1 MGLRHIALYVL
12 VISLS
17 IYAWKD
23 WFKSLCGLILLMAV
37 IEHEDMPK
45 AMLGIQ
51 GLNMWNILFAVIFF
65 AWLVNRRRQGL
76 NWDMP
81 RYINIL
87 LLMYLGLTLIGV
99 MRAVFDRS
107 YIEHYPLKSLISEE
121 LINTIKWALP
131 SLLLFDG
138 CRTRQRVITAFV
150 CILLLYF
157 IVAVQVA
164 RFMPPA
170 AVFSSAGVMEIL
182 RVRLGKYIGYSACDI
197 SAMLA
202 GASWAILASIS
213 MVRQK
218 KYKVIVLV
226 AAGIVTYGQALTGGR
241 AGYVAWGATGLILC
255 LLKWRKYLLLAPVFV
270 ILLPIVMPGAVD
282 RMFTGF
288 DKTDV
293 TGQSTTDKNAITS
306 DRIEMWPYVIKKIGQ
321 SPFIGYGRLS
331 MQRTGLANQLL
342 QINPYWIFPHPHNVY
357 LETLLDNGILGSLP
371 IFIFWGIVLVY
382 SGKLFRNSNRLCSA
396 LGGANLALSLAQI
409 FAGIG
414 AQHYYPRISTLGL
427 WAMTFLL
434 IRVYLEHKQTQI
446 QSINAVNT
454 QYEHFLR

>member
-1 MGLRHIALYVL
+1 MSLRHIALYAL
-12 VISLS
+12 VSGLS

-45 AMLGIQ
+45 SMLGIQ
-51 GLNMWNILFAVIFF
+51 GLNMWNILFAVIFL
-65 AWLVNRRRQGL
+65 AWLANRRRQGH

-81 RYINIL
+81 RHINIL
-87 LLMYLGLTLIGV
+87 LLLYMLVILAGV
-99 MRAVFDRS
+99 LRAAFDRS
-107 YIEHYPLKSLISEE
+107 YIEGYPLKSLLSEE
-121 LINTIKWALP
+121 FINTIKWALP
-131 SLLLFDG
+131 GILLFDG
-138 CRTRQRVITAFV
+138 CKSRNQVIMAFV
-150 CILLLYF
+150 CILLLYL

-170 AVFSSAGVMEIL
+170 AVVSSAGVMDTL
-182 RVRLGKYIGYSACDI
+182 RIRLGKYIGYSACDI

-202 GASWAILASIS
+202 GASWAIIASIS

-218 KYKVIVLV
+218 KYKVIVLI

-241 AGYVAWGATGLILC
+241 AGYVAWAATGLILC
-255 LLKWRKYLLLAPVFV
+255 ILKWRKYLLLAPVLV
-270 ILLPIVMPGAVD
+270 ILLPIVFPGAVD
-282 RMFTGF
+282 RFFTGF
-288 DKTDV
+288 GETDI
-293 TGQSTTDKNAITS
+293 TGQNITNENMITS

-321 SPFIGYGRLS
+321 SPLIGYGRLS
-331 MQRTGLANQLL
+331 MKRTGLANHLL

-371 IFIFWGIVLVY
+371 IFVFWGIILVY
-382 SGKLFRNSNRLCSA
+382 SGKLFKNSNRLCSA
-396 LGGANLALSLAQI
+396 LGGATLALLLAQI

-427 WAMTFLL
+427 WAMTFLF

-446 QSINAVNT
+446 QSINATNT
-454 QYEHFLR
+454 QYEHFLQ